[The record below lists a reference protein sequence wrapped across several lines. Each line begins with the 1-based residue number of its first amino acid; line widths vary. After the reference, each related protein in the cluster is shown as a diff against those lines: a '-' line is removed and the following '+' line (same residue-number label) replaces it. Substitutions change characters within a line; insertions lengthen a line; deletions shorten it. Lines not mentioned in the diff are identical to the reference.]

1 VLECSVILEIEED
14 RKLFQQDGAQPDYGN
29 MQLQGLTCMGI
40 DTPQA
45 TD

>member
-1 VLECSVILEIEED
+1 VLECFAILETEEG
-14 RKLFQQDGAQPDYGN
+14 RKLFQQGGAQPDYGN
-29 MQLQGLTCMGI
+29 MQLQGLTCIGI